1 MMNPFHEPLPPGYVR
16 LGSDGGPTWR
26 ALGSKLLVPCDLA
39 SILREIDETAEED
52 LFDLSPERPE
62 ADLWEE
68 IEAQAACFEPA
79 PLYRQVFDPE
89 EVAAAK
95 KGLASEDKD
104 VARRY
109 ALHLNH
115 AERETG
121 RRKMPEIKIPELK
134 SRLLALA
141 EKMPNFQAVIEVLLS
156 ELALALSV
164 PAAEFRVT
172 PILLS
177 GAPGIGKTRF
187 AREVAAALNVHF
199 ESIALATTS
208 AGFALAGMSRAWG
221 NSRPGLIAELMSQ
234 GEDATPVVLLD
245 EVDKVS
251 DNYQSPVTPVLLEL
265 LEEESGKRFRDEAL
279 EIRMDTGGVI
289 FMGTAND
296 LGSIPP
302 ALMSRLRVVPVR
314 PPTKEECLGIA
325 RGLSA
330 QYEKY
335 GLAFSDETLAVLV
348 EQATDLRDLQRMMRD
363 AAGRAIYNDQRQ
375 VNAFPSDAKAPVVFK
390 MGFI

>member
-1 MMNPFHEPLPPGYVR
+1 
-16 LGSDGGPTWR
+16 
-26 ALGSKLLVPCDLA
+26 
-39 SILREIDETAEED
+39 
-52 LFDLSPERPE
+52 
-62 ADLWEE
+62 
-68 IEAQAACFEPA
+68 
-79 PLYRQVFDPE
+79 
-89 EVAAAK
+89 
-95 KGLASEDKD
+95 
-104 VARRY
+104 
-109 ALHLNH
+109 
-115 AERETG
+115 
-121 RRKMPEIKIPELK
+121 
-134 SRLLALA
+134 
-141 EKMPNFQAVIEVLLS
+141 MPNFQAVIEVLLS
-156 ELALALSV
+156 ELALALSA
-164 PAAEFRVT
+164 PPAEFRVT

-208 AGFALAGMSRAWG
+208 AGFALTGTSRAWG

-265 LEEESGKRFRDEAL
+265 LEEESAKRFRDEAL

-289 FMGTAND
+289 FMATAND
-296 LGSIPP
+296 LGAIPP

-314 PPTKEECLGIA
+314 PPTKQECLGIA
-325 RGLSA
+325 RGLSG

-335 GLAFSDETLAVLV
+335 GLTFSDETLAVLV

-363 AAGRAIYNDQRQ
+363 AAGRALYEGRREVQ
-375 VNAFPSDAKAPVVFK
+375 VSPGDAKAVVAVR
-390 MGFI
+390 MGFV

>member
-1 MMNPFHEPLPPGYVR
+1 MSHYHEILPPGYVR
-16 LGSDGGPTWR
+16 LGHEGGPTWR
-26 ALGSKLLVPCDLA
+26 ALGSRILVPSDLA
-39 SILREIDETAEED
+39 SLLREIEEAAQED
-52 LFDLSPERPE
+52 LFDLSPEPPAE
-62 ADLWEE
+62 DLWEE
-68 IEAQAACFEPA
+68 IEAQATCFEPA
-79 PLYRQVFDPE
+79 PLFRQVFDPE
-89 EVAAAK
+89 EIAVAK
-95 KGLASEDKD
+95 KSLASEEKD

-109 ALHLNH
+109 AQHLTH
-115 AERETG
+115 AEQEAG
-121 RRKMPEIKIPELK
+121 RRKMPDIKIAELK

-141 EKMPNFQAVIEVLLS
+141 EKMPNFQAVVEVLLS
-156 ELALALSV
+156 ELALALSA
-164 PAAEFRVT
+164 PPDEFRVT

-187 AREVAAALNVHF
+187 AREVAAALDVHF

-208 AGFALAGMSRAWG
+208 AGFALSGMSRAWG

-245 EVDKVS
+245 EVDKVT

-289 FMGTAND
+289 FMATAND
-296 LGSIPP
+296 LASIPP

-325 RGLSA
+325 RGVSG

-335 GLAFSDETLAVLV
+335 GLTFSDDTLAVLV
-348 EQATDLRDLQRMMRD
+348 GQATDLRDLQRMMRD
-363 AAGRAIYNDQRQ
+363 AAGRALYEGRREVQ
-375 VNAFPSDAKAPVVFK
+375 VTQGDAKAVVVFK
-390 MGFI
+390 MGFV

>member
-1 MMNPFHEPLPPGYVR
+1 MMNPFHEALPPGYVR
-16 LGSDGGPTWR
+16 LGVAGGASWR
-26 ALGSKLLVPCDLA
+26 ALGSKLLVPSDLA
-39 SILREIDETAEED
+39 NILQEIDEAAEED
-52 LFDLSPERPE
+52 LFDLSAERPE

-68 IEAQAACFEPA
+68 IEAQAACFEQP
-79 PLYRQVFDPE
+79 PQYRQVFDPE
-89 EVAAAK
+89 EIAAAK
-95 KGLASEDKD
+95 KGLSGEDKD

-109 ALHLNH
+109 ALHLNR
-115 AERETG
+115 AEHDSG

-141 EKMPNFQAVIEVLLS
+141 DKMPNFQAVIEVLLS
-156 ELALALSV
+156 ELALALSA
-164 PAAEFRVT
+164 PPAEFRVT

-187 AREVAAALNVHF
+187 AREVAAALDVYF

-208 AGFALAGMSRAWG
+208 AGFALTGMNRAWG

-265 LEEESGKRFRDEAL
+265 LEEESAKRFRDEAL

-289 FMGTAND
+289 FMATAND

-314 PPTKEECLGIA
+314 PPTKQECLGIA
-325 RGLSA
+325 RGLSG

-335 GLAFSDETLAVLV
+335 GLTFSDEALAVLV

-363 AAGRAIYNDQRQ
+363 AAGRALYEGRRE
-375 VNAFPSDAKAPVVFK
+375 VLVSPGDAKTVVAVR
-390 MGFI
+390 MGFV